1 MDWGKLLTQLE
12 KLNIEEIKIYN
23 KYNNEEWKGKC
34 NKSDDDMKK
43 MKERLDSNYN
53 KKKNLEEEKRKQT
66 QPNFKTKFSQEVERK
81 KEQERWD
88 NFNKELTEG
97 IKMEYQK

>member
-1 MDWGKLLTQLE
+1 MNGLGKIVSTIR
-12 KLNIEEIKIYN
+12 KLNIEATKIYN

-53 KKKNLEEEKRKQT
+53 KKKKILKKRNEK
-66 QPNFKTKFSQEVERK
+66 
-81 KEQERWD
+81 
-88 NFNKELTEG
+88 
-97 IKMEYQK
+97 